1 MILLYIKYNLDVIRE
16 FEMLRIFLIVRQIYL
31 YEVFFTIPAASM
43 IIAKVSD
50 ILNAIEAKIIDN
62 KNV

>member
-16 FEMLRIFLIVRQIYL
+16 FEMLRIFLKVRQIYL
-31 YEVFFTIPAASM
+31 YEVFFTIPSM